1 MRVPSIW
8 RNMRK
13 MCTLELLSN
22 LKINSFRSMRKEELQ
37 LLIQNIQEVASA
49 RVAVDLSAKVS
60 SLSTYISCRMVLE
73 KKYNNDDDFSFEA
86 IIREGMQIG
95 ATFNLAD
102 YIPQIKGLDL
112 QGLTKRMKT
121 IAKVFDDMFE
131 KIIDEHI
138 QSKDENRIKDFV
150 DVMLGFMGSE
160 ETDQYRVDRDTI
172 KAIILVLFYI
182 SIYRIYLPQN

>member
-172 KAIILVLFYI
+172 KAIILVL
-182 SIYRIYLPQN
+182 S